1 MHQCRGPR
9 CKHISLYGIN
19 YSRVSTHSQHAELC
33 DLWTVLCRVAKF
45 DVEIEM
51 VSRTRIVSWCLTCQA
66 SMIVWVS
73 NGPRLSCGPSSLAPS
88 RLWQSWLLQ
97 HHLPLFSFTHS
108 DRLRVSD
115 CLCPLSC
122 MLSFLTVGTYMRRTL
137 TSPNPNLPDTQPQL
151 FSRLLLLLA
160 VPGLAE
166 SHRYGQTGGGYC
178 SLRTMP
184 VIVPAAL
191 CSASGYGR

>member
-1 MHQCRGPR
+1 MPYV
-9 CKHISLYGIN
+9 SGIN
-19 YSRVSTHSQHAELC
+19 DCLGQQRAAPS
-33 DLWTVLCRVAKF
+33 LWSFVPCSIQTLTVLTAPT
-45 DVEIEM
+45 
-51 VSRTRIVSWCLTCQA
+51 SS
-66 SMIVWVS
+66 
-73 NGPRLSCGPSSLAPS
+73 PS
-88 RLWQSWLLQ
+88 
-97 HHLPLFSFTHS
+97 FSFKHS

-122 MLSFLTVGTYMRRTL
+122 ILSFLTVGTYMRRTL

-184 VIVPAAL
+184 VIVPASL